1 MRAHLSDFLC
11 SLIGNYWE
19 KEKKTARGHALFRG
33 FIAQMDNIF
42 MHDVQK
48 EKGINLWGFLLFVFA
63 GGWSVTHQL
72 CTERAEI
79 CPWCW
84 TKNPLGQIDEEGGI
98 SFGSVAWRRKSAAI
112 NLGLL
117 VHLSHRAQFSS
128 QTVVVC
134 SMPGCVHVQLSPPT
148 SLWARHCMGPNP
160 LTRLPG

>member
-33 FIAQMDNIF
+33 FIAQMDNVF

-84 TKNPLGQIDEEGGI
+84 TKNPLGQIDEEGDQFWI
-98 SFGSVAWRRKSAAI
+98 CCLTQKKCSHQSLTAGSLEPPCTVLKSNSGGVFDARLCSRAA
-112 NLGLL
+112 
-117 VHLSHRAQFSS
+117 VTADESLSKTLHG
-128 QTVVVC
+128 T
-134 SMPGCVHVQLSPPT
+134 
-148 SLWARHCMGPNP
+148 
-160 LTRLPG
+160 